1 MVINFMIG
9 ATIPGSCCEKRSV
22 SLVSLFVVSG
32 ELLAFVICGDV
43 ILMDMFFKKED
54 GGMLFS
60 KVVVVTGNTTP

>member
-1 MVINFMIG
+1 MNG
-9 ATIPGSCCEKRSV
+9 APIPEGYCEKRSV
-22 SLVSLFVVSG
+22 LLMPLFVVSG

>member
-1 MVINFMIG
+1 M
-9 ATIPGSCCEKRSV
+9 P
-22 SLVSLFVVSG
+22 LFVVSG